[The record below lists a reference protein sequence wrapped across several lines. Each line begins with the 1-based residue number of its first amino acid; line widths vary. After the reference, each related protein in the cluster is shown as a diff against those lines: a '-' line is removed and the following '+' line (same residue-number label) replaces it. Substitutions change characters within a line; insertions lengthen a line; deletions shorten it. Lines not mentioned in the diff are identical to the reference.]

1 MALPTNIQRPL
12 VPYTPAQTGAFTDRY
27 TVLGKEPPQ
36 GFAVDGDINF
46 LVDSLNATNG
56 AVNGVAVGILPG
68 ADEEI
73 NENKLPTTDGEG
85 NISWTLV
92 QNQHMDDNCCDTRNY
107 LPASIT
113 PDKLQPI
120 PGSKLTSNSV
130 PDAAIIALNGGKLTN
145 ASVDDTKITALNGSK
160 LTNSSVADGKIIG
173 MSGAKLTAATVP
185 DAAIIGMNGS
195 KLTNLS
201 VATAALANT
210 SVTAPK
216 ISSGDAPAGTVL
228 TALAGNGATFSALPF
243 KGIKQIQSTVIN
255 KSARVIGAAN
265 YAQFDTPLQVSI
277 TTQSANSTVIIY
289 VSANVT
295 GVYGSNGNINYPQ
308 YIFSALYKNGSIMNS
323 ATGIP
328 MGSGGGPAQVGGLQS
343 VLCSGYQYVNNLSA
357 MIIDTVA
364 VAGTT
369 NTYSLRCY
377 NGSGADYWVWLN
389 TPGSNEGTGG
399 NGFSGLG
406 SISYIYAIEIG
417 S

>member
-1 MALPTNIQRPL
+1 MALPTTLQRPVL
-12 VPYTPAQTGAFTDRY
+12 PFTPTNVSGPTDRY
-27 TVLGKEPPQ
+27 TAL
-36 GFAVDGDINF
+36 GDIAPRPEP
-46 LVDSLNATNG
+46 LDADLNCIYQLLADTNT
-56 AVNGVAVGILPG
+56 AVNGVAAGILPG

-73 NENKLPTTDGEG
+73 NDNHFPTTDGEG

-107 LPASIT
+107 LEASIT
-113 PDKLQPI
+113 PEKLQPI

-130 PDAAIIALNGGKLTN
+130 PDSAIAAMNGGKLTN

-160 LTNSSVADGKIIG
+160 LTNLSVADGKIIG
-173 MSGAKLTAATVP
+173 MSGAKLTALSVP

-216 ISSGDAPAGTVL
+216 INSGAAAAGTVL
-228 TALAGNGATFSALPF
+228 TAGAGTSAAFSPLPF

-255 KSARVIGAAN
+255 ESARVMGAST

-295 GVYGSNGNINYPQ
+295 GVYGLNGNINYPQ
-308 YIFSALYKNGSIMNS
+308 YIFSALYKNGAIMNS

-357 MIIDTVA
+357 MILDTVV

-377 NGSGADYWVWLN
+377 NGNGADYWVWLN
-389 TPGSNEGTGG
+389 TPGANAGTGG
-399 NGFSGLG
+399 TGFSGLG
-406 SISYIYAIEIG
+406 SISCIYAIEVG